1 MDPRTEQM
9 VALWSKSSA
18 EVTADHIKAIEWML
32 SVADLLGD
40 PSRSRFKRIPNLY
53 IWGPTGTGKSTLLW
67 MLWNTFRKNLEV
79 PVIARDSTGYWNMR
93 EVIQE
98 TKDSWNTDGKFL
110 RKTMERQAIL
120 LLDDVGAERY
130 TDFNVDMI
138 DEIFN
143 YRELCGWP
151 TVVTSNLSPGT
162 LRVRYGSD
170 RFNSRFFGSCEE
182 IHMDGQD
189 RRRQ

>member
-1 MDPRTEQM
+1 MEQAVEQM
-9 VALWSKSSA
+9 KALWAKSGA
-18 EVTADHIKAIEWML
+18 EITPDHIKAIEWML
-32 SVADLLGD
+32 RVSDMLADTK
-40 PSRSRFKRIPNLY
+40 RSKFQRVPNLY
-53 IWGPTGTGKSTLLW
+53 IYGPTGTGKSTLLW
-67 MLWNTFRKNLEV
+67 MLWNSLRKNLEI
-79 PVIARDSTGYWNMR
+79 PVIANDSTGYWNMR

-110 RKTMERQAIL
+110 RKTMNRQAIL

-143 YRELCGWP
+143 YREISGWP
-151 TVVTSNLSPGT
+151 TVVTSNLVPGN
-162 LRVRYGSD
+162 LRVRYGSE
-170 RFNSRFFGSCEE
+170 RFSSRFFGNCEE
-182 IHMDGQD
+182 IHMDGSD